1 MRVRPILQ
9 VNPTECGLAC
19 VAMIMRAH
27 GRGVT
32 MKSLR
37 DQLEV
42 GRDGLSL
49 QDLRS
54 LLTSHGYEAKAF
66 RGSVEALR
74 EATLPAICLWR
85 DNHFVVLEKITR
97 GRYRVVDPAS
107 GSVTLS
113 DEEFARDYSGVVL
126 VPTPTQDAAVLK
138 DTEPWVWWRYL
149 RMLKDCRSLLMGG
162 IIVSLISY
170 ALSLVVPALTQRM
183 IDRFS
188 AVEPVADSMAM
199 AWLVIGM
206 LGATL
211 FAISL
216 LQVLNT
222 VSLSVTFG
230 RRLMTNTFGRLLR
243 LPYRYFGSR
252 STGELIYRLNNVGA
266 LRDLMTSQVVRGVLD
281 AGMVVCVFVYMMV
294 LSPTLALVAGALF
307 VVVTMVQFGT
317 RGRIQDALN
326 AEMNQLS
333 LTQGMQIE
341 AVSGISSLKLSAAE
355 ERFLSEWG
363 EAYENSLVKMRRRA
377 RIQGWV
383 SSFVSGIQTA
393 GPLVILLL
401 ALQVATGG
409 NLTVGGAVA
418 FQSLSVTFF
427 GLSGSLFRA
436 YSDYLIASAYVDRLT
451 DIVSAPLDSWADPGR
466 RSGLDG
472 SIEVRNLSFRFTGHS
487 PDVLHNLS
495 FTVSPGERVAIVGL
509 SGSGKTTLGEILSG
523 LHEPTGGSVTY
534 SGVPIHSYDREYFY
548 SKVGAVP
555 QQVTLVNRS
564 IRENICLGRELDEP
578 ERLIEAAKAAQIHHD
593 IRRMPM
599 GYETPIS
606 EMGANISGGQ
616 RQRIAIA
623 RALYRSPRVLIL
635 DEATSSL
642 DAINENLITRHLS
655 EQQCTQIIIAHRLA
669 TVQDADRI
677 LVLEEGSLVEMGTH
691 QELVDRAGIYFQLYC
706 SQLESTTMEEAS
718 YGN

>member
-1 MRVRPILQ
+1 MRTRPILQ
-9 VNPTECGLAC
+9 VSPTECGMAC
-19 VAMIMRAH
+19 VAMIMRSH
-27 GRGVT
+27 GYGVT
-32 MKSLR
+32 MKALR

-49 QDLRS
+49 QDLRY
-54 LLTSHGYEAKAF
+54 LLSSHGYEVKAF
-66 RGSVEALR
+66 RGSVKALQN
-74 EATLPAICLWR
+74 ATLPAICLWR
-85 DNHFVVLEKITR
+85 DNHFVVLEKVTR

-113 DEEFARDYSGVVL
+113 QEEFERDYSGVV
-126 VPTPTQDAAVLK
+126 VVTRPTRDAVALK
-138 DTEPWVWWRYL
+138 DSEPWVWWRYL
-149 RMLKDCRSLLMGG
+149 GMLKDCWRLLTGG
-162 IIVSLISY
+162 IILSLISY

-183 IDRFS
+183 IDRFGAADPAGHS
-188 AVEPVADSMAM
+188 AST

-206 LGATL
+206 LGITL
-211 FAISL
+211 FATSL
-216 LQVLNT
+216 LRVLNT

-230 RRLMTNTFGRLLR
+230 RRLMTSIFGRLLR

-252 STGELIYRLNNVGA
+252 STGELIYRLNNVSA
-266 LRDLMTSQVVRGVLD
+266 LRELMTSEVVGGVLD
-281 AGMVVCVFVYMMV
+281 VGMVVCVFLYMMA

-307 VVVTMVQFGT
+307 LVIMVVQFGT

-341 AVSGISSLKLSAAE
+341 GVSGISSLKLSAAE
-355 ERFLSEWG
+355 DRFLEEWG
-363 EAYENSLVKMRRRA
+363 NAYESSLVKMRRRA
-377 RIQGWV
+377 HIQGWV

-393 GPLVILLL
+393 GPLIILML
-401 ALQVATGG
+401 ALQTAGGG
-409 NLTVGGAVA
+409 NLTVGAAVA

-427 GLSGSLFRA
+427 GLSASLFRA

-451 DIVSAPLDSWADPGR
+451 DIVSATPDLWEDPGR
-466 RSGLDG
+466 KSGLDG
-472 SIEVRNLSFRFTGHS
+472 TIEVSNLSFRFTGQG
-487 PDVLHNLS
+487 PDVLRDVS
-495 FTVSPGERVAIVGL
+495 FAVAPGERIAVVGL
-509 SGSGKTTLGEILSG
+509 SGSGKTTLGEILTG
-523 LHEPTGGSVTY
+523 LHKPTGGSVTY
-534 SGVPIHSYDREYFY
+534 SGVPIRSYDREYFY

-555 QQVTLVNRS
+555 QQVKLVNRS

-578 ERLIEAAKAAQIHHD
+578 ERLTEAAESARIHHE
-593 IRRMPM
+593 ICLMPM

-642 DAINENLITRHLS
+642 DAINENLIAQHLRD
-655 EQQCTQIIIAHRLA
+655 QQCTQIIIAHRLA
-669 TVQDADRI
+669 TIQDADRI
-677 LVLEEGSLVEMGTH
+677 LVLQEGSLVEVGTH
-691 QELVDRAGIYFQLYC
+691 QELVESEGAYFQLYC
-706 SQLESTTMEEAS
+706 SQLESTKVKEAS
-718 YGN
+718 YGI